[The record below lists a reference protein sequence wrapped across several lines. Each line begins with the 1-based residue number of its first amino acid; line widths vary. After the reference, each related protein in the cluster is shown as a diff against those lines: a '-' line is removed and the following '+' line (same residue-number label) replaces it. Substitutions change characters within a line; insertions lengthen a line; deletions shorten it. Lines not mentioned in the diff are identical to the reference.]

1 MNIKHLT
8 ATAALSII
16 TIGNLYAQQNI
27 TNAIDNF
34 IGNNT
39 IKEYIKTNIDEN
51 DDCVIIRVNEGNGK
65 SQRNVSIKL
74 DDYEISKAF
83 ELNGLE
89 EEIKEL
95 TGKSPDIADAL
106 ALTFAHPVRPKGFG
120 RGGGRARCNTDY
132 DLFD

>member
-1 MNIKHLT
+1 M
-8 ATAALSII
+8 
-16 TIGNLYAQQNI
+16 
-27 TNAIDNF
+27 
-34 IGNNT
+34 
-39 IKEYIKTNIDEN
+39 
-51 DDCVIIRVNEGNGK
+51 
-65 SQRNVSIKL
+65 KL
-74 DDYEISKAF
+74 MSK
-83 ELNGLE
+83 